1 MTTKAMTDRE
11 DRETDRHDRLDR
23 QGGQTD
29 RTDRENIQRGQ
40 TDKQFAGLKRELN

>member
-1 MTTKAMTDRE
+1 MTTKAMTDRQ

-23 QGGQTD
+23 QGRQTG
-29 RTDRENIQRGQ
+29 RENIQRGQ